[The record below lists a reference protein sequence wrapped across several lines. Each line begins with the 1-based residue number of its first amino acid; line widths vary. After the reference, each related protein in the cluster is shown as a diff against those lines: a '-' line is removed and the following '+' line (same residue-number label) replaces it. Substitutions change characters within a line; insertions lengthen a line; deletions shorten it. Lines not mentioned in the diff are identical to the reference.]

1 MHKVSGFFLCFIC
14 LPLLSF
20 FSSNPGYSQE
30 IAPDKVKT
38 IFGIVPKVAENPSNP
53 VTPEKVNLGR
63 YLFFEPRLSKSSKI
77 SCNSCHSLANSGVD
91 GLPTSIGHK
100 WQIGPRNAPT
110 VLNAA
115 LEFTQFWDGRAK
127 DVEEQAMGPML
138 NPKEMASTKEL
149 VVQRLKS
156 IPQYVEM
163 FKKAFPD
170 ETDPVSFE
178 NAAKAIAAFE
188 RTLITPSRFDR
199 YMDGDLSALSP
210 EEKEGLKTFI
220 QTGCISCHNGTG
232 IGGGMFQKFGLVH
245 KVSWLQDLG
254 RFEVTNNPADKYVFK
269 VPSLRNV
276 AKTAPYFNNGH
287 TWSLEEAV
295 KTMGYVQLGKN
306 LTDEEVKKIVS
317 FLGSLSAE
325 PPLQVTLPNLPPST
339 PQTPKP
345 MP

>member
-1 MHKVSGFFLCFIC
+1 MQKYKIVFFSIVCSSLLTTYSGF
-14 LPLLSF
+14 
-20 FSSNPGYSQE
+20 SQD
-30 IAPDKVKT
+30 ISPDKVKP
-38 IFGIVPKVAENPSNP
+38 IFGILPKVADNPANP

-63 YLFFEPRLSKSSKI
+63 YLFFEPRLSKSAKI

-115 LEFTQFWDGRAK
+115 LQFTQFWDGRAK

-156 IPQYVEM
+156 IPQYEEM
-163 FKKAFPD
+163 FHKAFPED
-170 ETDPVSFE
+170 TDPITFE

-188 RTLITPSRFDR
+188 RTLLTLSRFDR

-220 QTGCISCHNGTG
+220 QTGCITCHNGTD

-245 KVSWLQDLG
+245 KVEWLQDLG
-254 RFEVTNNPADKYVFK
+254 RFEVTKNPADKYVFK

-276 AKTAPYFNNGH
+276 TKTAPYFNNGRV
-287 TWSLEEAV
+287 WSLEEAV

-306 LTDEEVKKIVS
+306 LSDEEVKKIVS
-317 FLGSLSAE
+317 FLGSLAAE
-325 PPLQVTLPNLPPST
+325 PPLQITLPNLPPST
-339 PQTPKP
+339 AKTPKP